1 MFKYSFNVLWS
12 DEDNSFLATIRE
24 FPGLTAFGDTPEE
37 AISEARIAAEG
48 FIEVIRERGMELPS
62 PIKAKR
68 YSGQLRLRL
77 PVSLHEQL
85 SKESENENVSL
96 NTYIISLLS
105 ERNTCSHKLYAALLQ
120 GSLPS
125 LEVHPLW
132 LPGGRMAEAL

>member
-105 ERNTCSHKLYAALLQ
+105 ERNTSHKLYAALL
-120 GSLPS
+120 SKLDDLESS
-125 LEVHPLW
+125 LEKLKCTPETAS
-132 LPGGRMAEAL
+132 G